1 MRSRNTTI
9 KDIAK
14 ALGVS
19 ASTVSRALKDHPDIA
34 PETKRQVNE
43 LAKTLKYK
51 PNPVALSLKNQRSN
65 IIAVLIPE
73 IVHHFFS
80 TVISGIESVAED
92 HGYRVMISQSFE
104 SYEKEK
110 VLCEIIE
117 NSFIE
122 GLIISVSKETSDNQ
136 HLLSIAESGI
146 PIVFFDR
153 VLDTMNVDRIVIDD
167 YAGAYQATKHL
178 LEQGCKEII
187 HFAGPSGRLISRNRI
202 YGYKAAIT
210 EYGLPFDE
218 SRVIECDNYNKALE
232 NTQWLIDQKVPFDAI
247 FAVNDLTAIGAIHI
261 LKKNGLRIPTDVA
274 VVGFGN
280 DSISELFDPSLTS
293 VQQPGYEMGRRAM
306 ELLMQRIESNVDKPV
321 INEIMTT
328 SLVVRQSSLKNPQSS
343 TRL

>member
-34 PETKRQVNE
+34 PETKRHVNE

-80 TVISGIESVAED
+80 SVISGIESVAEE

-122 GLIISVSKETSDNQ
+122 GLIISVSKETSDSQ
-136 HLLSIAESGI
+136 HLQSISNSGT

-153 VLDTMNVDRIVIDD
+153 VLDNMDNDRIVIDD
-167 YAGAYQATKHL
+167 YAGAYQATRHL
-178 LEQGCKEII
+178 IDQGCKKIV
-187 HFAGPSGRLISRNRI
+187 HFAGPSGRLISQNRVN
-202 YGYKAAIT
+202 GYKAALV
-210 EYGLPFDE
+210 ESGLPFNE
-218 SRVIECDNYNKALE
+218 ALVIECDNYSKALDK
-232 NTQWLIDQKVPFDAI
+232 TQLLIDNNLSFDAV
-247 FAVNDLTAIGAIHI
+247 FAVNDLTAIGAMNI
-261 LKKNGLRIPTDVA
+261 LKKNGLSIPDQVA

-280 DSISELFDPSLTS
+280 DTISELFDPPLTS
-293 VQQPGYEMGRRAM
+293 VQQPGFDMGRKAM
-306 ELLMQRIESNVDKPV
+306 ELLLQRIDSTTERPAV
-321 INEIMTT
+321 NEIMNT
-328 SLVVRQSSLKNPQSS
+328 SLVARKSSL
-343 TRL
+343 RARG